1 MFFAYGWGDPY
12 WSGSRMVYSRKLP
25 NGLTQEVDVAD
36 VTSHIVKHGAS
47 YNAGSANCPQSL
59 LIQMSHHK
67 NKTELRTYQTRKQ
80 QDLRPFRQLL
90 NIPPHLHPDNRAI
103 SHMDV
108 YGKVAQL
115 EVLTQA
121 NHAKLLQTIAT
132 IAATNAA
139 GLATLMSGMLRVC
152 ENVALA
158 NKSLAVQDLVEINE
172 QISTARA
179 STMGLHV
186 AARTETDTLQ
196 EIARQNDRAL
206 RMYSS
211 LANPQ
216 EAGNKH
222 EPQQSQQAGP
232 NLPEEPPRETTS
244 SIPISSKLPM
254 LPTQPPQQAGSIPI
268 LPMQPSKQ
276 PSKQPPQQPPQQPPR
291 QPPQQDATAT
301 AADENKMSAVCFC
314 NGRIVDVHN
323 RALTCVVRR
332 GKAGVYESEAAAS
345 HANSLHKSKI
355 MEKGKP
361 THWTNEYLTKPSTRL
376 ETHRCCEDGSPGGAH
391 TPVCVVYTCSRI
403 RVYTNLVHVCTHL
416 ALRTYTYHSTRRV
429 HILDRTIPHG
439 SEGGGRREG
448 ALQCGLLRRSN
459 GGILRKGHRG

>member
-1 MFFAYGWGDPY
+1 
-12 WSGSRMVYSRKLP
+12 
-25 NGLTQEVDVAD
+25 
-36 VTSHIVKHGAS
+36 
-47 YNAGSANCPQSL
+47 
-59 LIQMSHHK
+59 
-67 NKTELRTYQTRKQ
+67 
-80 QDLRPFRQLL
+80 
-90 NIPPHLHPDNRAI
+90 
-103 SHMDV
+103 MDV

-232 NLPEEPPRETTS
+232 NLPEEPPRQTTS

-254 LPTQPPQQAGSIPI
+254 LPTQPPQQTKSSIPI
-268 LPMQPSKQ
+268 LPMQ
-276 PSKQPPQQPPQQPPR
+276 PSKQPPQQPPQQPP
-291 QPPQQDATAT
+291 PLTAQVELT
-301 AADENKMSAVCFC
+301 AADDNKMSAVCFC
-314 NGRIVDVHN
+314 NGRMVDAHN
-323 RALTCVVRR
+323 RVLTCVVRR
-332 GKAGVYESEAAAS
+332 GKAGLYQSEAVAS

-355 MEKGKP
+355 MEKGKQA
-361 THWTNEYLTKPSTRL
+361 HWTDEYLSKPATRL

-391 TPVCVVYTCSRI
+391 TPVCVVYVAT
-403 RVYTNLVHVCTHL
+403 
-416 ALRTYTYHSTRRV
+416 
-429 HILDRTIPHG
+429 
-439 SEGGGRREG
+439 
-448 ALQCGLLRRSN
+448 
-459 GGILRKGHRG
+459 HRGNDKSW